1 MNIKLIRLLVIAC
14 IGLCLIIAGEWLY
27 ARYARHR
34 LLDSINEAKPEAY
47 QADQLPT
54 IELTKQS
61 EESYA
66 DLVNRPLFLK
76 GRRPVDEPTTE
87 AAQAAAVGKTDSF
100 DWQLDGVYS
109 HKKTVSALF
118 SRAKAKAPLAKDN
131 YRKIRVGDELDG
143 WKLNEISKD
152 GVLFK
157 QGDSEKPL
165 LLRKAKSKAV
175 TPNAQNAPAAIAS
188 PFSAAAAGAKPPPPP
203 PTPFPIIPVPN
214 PATGTTENTSEDAQ

>member
-1 MNIKLIRLLVIAC
+1 MNIKLIKLLVVAC
-14 IGLCLIIAGEWLY
+14 IGLCLIVAGEWLY
-27 ARYARHR
+27 ARHARYR

-47 QADQLPT
+47 QADQLPD
-54 IELTKQS
+54 IELTKQP

-66 DLVNRPLFLK
+66 DLVNRPLFIK
-76 GRRPVDEPTTE
+76 GRRPVDEPTPE
-87 AAQAAAVGKTDSF
+87 AAQAAAATADSF

-143 WKLNEISKD
+143 WKLTDINND
-152 GVLFK
+152 GVMFK
-157 QGDSEKPL
+157 QGSSEKPL

-175 TPNAQNAPAAIAS
+175 PKAQSAAPAIVS
-188 PFSAAAAGAKPPPPP
+188 PFSAATAGAKPPPPP
-203 PTPFPIIPVPN
+203 PPSPFPIIPVPT